1 MFQFYKI
8 VDGAGSPLSDK
19 QAFTGVFKPTTFLTI
34 KVVGST
40 ISAAAH
46 NDVDHEAVS
55 LEDTI
60 AQIHSAE
67 QAFIGRYPSP
77 GETATFTV
85 CSEFHIPTPKCP
97 LRRTELKSTKTRRL
111 AWKRYDGVC

>member
-60 AQIHSAE
+60 APNPFGGAGVHWTVSVPRGNSNVYSLFRISYPNAKAFPSA
-67 QAFIGRYPSP
+67 
-77 GETATFTV
+77 
-85 CSEFHIPTPKCP
+85 H
-97 LRRTELKSTKTRRL
+97 
-111 AWKRYDGVC
+111 